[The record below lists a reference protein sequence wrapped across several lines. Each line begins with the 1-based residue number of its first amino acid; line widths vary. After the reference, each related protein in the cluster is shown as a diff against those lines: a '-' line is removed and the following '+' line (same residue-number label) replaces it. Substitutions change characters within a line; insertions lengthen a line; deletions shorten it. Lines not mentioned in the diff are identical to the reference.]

1 MPQLLRRIKPPGK
14 RRDLASPRIHRVD
27 MHHQTESAANRR
39 RASENAAR
47 SPTGASAEG
56 VRQLQGIRDEVE
68 ELLLLASAS
77 DCLRSVG
84 RSSDSVMKKYH
95 VEARHVVTRLRKILS
110 VKPAPNTSPGNV
122 TPKPAKGID
131 KLVPQNSALPLTK
144 RRSGTSR
151 IQIRLTRSLVRV
163 LAAFNEAG
171 QKPSGIV
178 ERLLWKDRNIRDAAE
193 ILGVDCPISESSRRP
208 SDAVRFEATRANST

>member
-1 MPQLLRRIKPPGK
+1 MPQLLRRIKPSGQ
-14 RRDLASPRIHRVD
+14 RRELASPRIHRVD
-27 MHHQTESAANRR
+27 MHHQTDSAANRR
-39 RASENAAR
+39 RAPENVAR
-47 SPTGASAEG
+47 SSNGARVES

-84 RSSDSVMKKYH
+84 RSSDSVMKKYQ
-95 VEARHVVTRLRKILS
+95 VEARHVVTRLREILG
-110 VKPAPNTSPGNV
+110 VKPAPGNV
-122 TPKPAKGID
+122 TPKPATGID
-131 KLVPQNSALPLTK
+131 KLVTQNSALPLTK

-178 ERLLWKDRNIRDAAE
+178 ERLLWKDRNIRDAAD
-193 ILGVDCPISESSRRP
+193 ILGVDRPIPESSRRP
-208 SDAVRFEATRANST
+208 SAVVDSEGSQPSAT